1 MSPTTGC
8 TSYRLYR
15 LLSFFTKNVFVSF
28 LSVYSSSICLLFSYS
43 WKKTVFLYSFF
54 FTNIWGQHTSII
66 YILYNT
72 AETGIYEQIQ
82 QQQQLQP
89 SSHVITC
96 GTYSIAL
103 SSNYLSCLRKTGTYT
118 NEKTRFIEII
128 IMALSSAYILHIYI
142 YTYMCITILKIS
154 RSTTRHYVMWNK
166 VTIDRSNVRY
176 EIYLFVD

>member
-1 MSPTTGC
+1 MCLLTLTEKGNDRKRKESRQCRRQLVVRATVFTVSCHSLQRMSSSLFSLST
-8 TSYRLYR
+8 R
-15 LLSFFTKNVFVSF
+15 LLFVS
-28 LSVYSSSICLLFSYS
+28 YSLILE
-43 WKKTVFLYSFF
+43 KKTVFLYSFF

-82 QQQQLQP
+82 QQQQLRP

-142 YTYMCITILKIS
+142 YIHICALQS
-154 RSTTRHYVMWNK
+154 
-166 VTIDRSNVRY
+166 
-176 EIYLFVD
+176 